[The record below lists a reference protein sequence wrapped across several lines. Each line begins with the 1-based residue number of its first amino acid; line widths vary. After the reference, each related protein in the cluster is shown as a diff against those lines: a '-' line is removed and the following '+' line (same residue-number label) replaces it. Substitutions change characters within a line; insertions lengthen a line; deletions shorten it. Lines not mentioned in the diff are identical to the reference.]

1 MTVLADNGVTFYDGP
16 VVDLVDFMGDDL
28 SIVRAARVSVVG
40 GNAPEEDDSKVAG
53 LIGYLMRSEHGS
65 PFEHG
70 TMTFYVKAPIFVFR
84 EFHRHRIASYNEMSG
99 RYMQLPAE
107 FYYPS
112 PDRPLV
118 NVGTSARPEF
128 APGTKAQYDAFV
140 DDLMEGYEQQWARY
154 QRALDNG
161 IANEMARIHLP
172 VGIFSQMYVTMNV
185 RALMNFL
192 SLRID
197 SPDRKPRTRPQYEIQ
212 QVAKAMEESFAKAFP
227 LVYDAFLKNGRRA
240 P

>member
-1 MTVLADNGVTFYDGP
+1 
-16 VVDLVDFMGDDL
+16 
-28 SIVRAARVSVVG
+28 
-40 GNAPEEDDSKVAG
+40 
-53 LIGYLMRSEHGS
+53 MRSEHGS

-84 EFHRHRIASYNEMSG
+84 EFHRHRI
-99 RYMQLPAE
+99 
-107 FYYPS
+107 
-112 PDRPLV
+112 
-118 NVGTSARPEF
+118 
-128 APGTKAQYDAFV
+128 AFV

>member
-1 MTVLADNGVTFYDGP
+1 MSDVSFYDGP
-16 VVDLVDFMGDDL
+16 EVDLVDLMGSDM

-40 GNAPEEDDSKVAG
+40 ENDPDEDGGKIAG
-53 LIGYLMRSEHGS
+53 LINYLMKSEHGS
-65 PFEHG
+65 PFEHA

-99 RYMQLPAE
+99 RYTQLPGE

-112 PDRPLV
+112 TERPLV
-118 NVGTSARPEF
+118 NIGTSARPEF
-128 APGTKAQYDAFV
+128 APGSKEQYDEFV
-140 DDLMEGYEQQWARY
+140 EDLLEGYQEQWARY
-154 QRALDNG
+154 QRALANG
-161 IANEMARIHLP
+161 VANEMARIHLP
-172 VGIFSQMYVTMNV
+172 VGIFSQMYVTMNL

-197 SPDRKPRTRPQYEIQ
+197 SPDRVPRTRPQYEIQ
-212 QVAKAMEESFAKAFP
+212 QVAKLMEERFADNFP
-227 LVYDAFLKNGRRA
+227 LVYDSFIKNGRRA